1 MLLNNLENIE
11 EGEQVIKRFLQVLA
25 SPFALNALP
34 TTVSASIGV
43 TFFPNDGSDPD
54 TLIRHADQAMYRAK
68 QSGRNCYHLFDPE
81 QDRRAQAHREL
92 LERIRRGWANEEF
105 RLYYQP
111 KVDMRQ
117 GRVIGVEALAR
128 WHHPEQGTLSPAAF
142 IGAVENSDF
151 SPAFSRWVL
160 KTAIRQIE
168 IWHRAGLAL
177 PVSVNLSARHLQQPD
192 FATQI
197 QSLLAQHPHVRPD
210 WLEIEVL
217 ETTALD
223 ETQRVF
229 QIISECRQLGIR
241 FAIDDFG
248 TGYSSLTYLKHLP
261 AQILKIDQ
269 SFIRDMLFDPGDLA
283 IVRGIIG
290 LTTAFKLEVIA
301 EGVESVEH
309 GTLLL
314 QLGCDHAQGYAIARP
329 MPSEEVLGWVG
340 GWRKPDAW
348 NAAVELGL

>member
-1 MLLNNLENIE
+1 M
-11 EGEQVIKRFLQVLA
+11 A
-25 SPFALNALP
+25 A
-34 TTVSASIGV
+34 TVSASIGD
-43 TFFPNDGSDPD
+43 TFFPNDGADPD

-68 QSGRNCYHLFDPE
+68 QGGRNRYHLFDAE
-81 QDRRAQAHREL
+81 RDRRARIHREL
-92 LERIRRGWANEEF
+92 LGRIRRGWLDGEF
-105 RLYYQP
+105 CLYFQP

-128 WHHPEQGTLSPAAF
+128 WRHPEQGVLPPAAF
-142 IGAVENSDF
+142 IGAVEDSDF
-151 SPAFSRWVL
+151 SMNFSSWVL
-160 KTAIRQIE
+160 ETAIRQMAT
-168 IWHRAGLAL
+168 WHGAGLVL

-197 QSLLAQHPHVRPD
+197 QSLLAHYSYVRSN

-229 QIISECRQLGIR
+229 HIISECRELGVR

-261 AQILKIDQ
+261 AQILKIDR

-290 LTTAFKLEVIA
+290 LSSAFKLDVIA
-301 EGVESVEH
+301 EGVASVEH
-309 GTLLL
+309 GARLLE
-314 QLGCDHAQGYAIARP
+314 LGCDHAQGYAIARP
-329 MPSEEVLGWVG
+329 MPAGEVLDWMR
-340 GWRKPDAW
+340 GWRKPAAW
-348 NAAVELGL
+348 NGVNERV